1 VVFKEEAMSEG
12 SEKKVV
18 SRSSTKWIITGV
30 LSLVAAAF
38 VVAVIV
44 GDDPNDSSPVVTDE
58 SPAPGTDGNSEPTVS
73 GAENQPVEV
82 VGQALD
88 PLGST
93 GADLS
98 VGASAPT
105 LNGFGF
111 DGTPVS
117 VTPGDG
123 TPYMLV
129 FLAHWCPHCNAEV
142 PRLVE
147 WNAQG
152 MVPEGLRVIGV
163 STAVASDRP
172 NYPPSAW
179 VVDKEWP
186 FEVMAD
192 SVEMD
197 AAAAYGVD
205 GFPFF
210 TIIGGDGKVKVRASG
225 EQEIG
230 VIDQL
235 VKAALAS

>member
-1 VVFKEEAMSEG
+1 MTEE

-18 SRSSTKWIITGV
+18 SRSSAKWIVTGV

-38 VVAVIV
+38 VISVIV
-44 GDDPNDSSPVVTDE
+44 GDDTNDSSPVVTDE
-58 SPAPGTDGNSEPTVS
+58 SVTSGTDGDGQPSVNR
-73 GAENQPVEV
+73 AENQSVEA
-82 VGQALD
+82 VGQPLD

-98 VGASAPT
+98 IGAMAPS
-105 LNGFGF
+105 LNGFAF
-111 DGTPVS
+111 DGSPVS
-117 VTPGDG
+117 VNPGDG

-179 VVDKEWP
+179 IVDKGWP

-192 SVEMD
+192 SAEME
-197 AAAAYGVD
+197 AASAYGVD

-210 TIIGGDGKVKVRASG
+210 AIIGGDGKVKARASG
-225 EQEIG
+225 EQEIE
-230 VIDQL
+230 VIDRL
-235 VKAALAS
+235 VDDALAS

>member
-1 VVFKEEAMSEG
+1 MSEKV
-12 SEKKVV
+12 KK
-18 SRSSTKWIITGV
+18 SKTSGASAKWIVTGV
-30 LSLVAAAF
+30 LAAIALAF
-38 VVAVIV
+38 VIAVIA
-44 GDDPNDSSPVVTDE
+44 GNGSDDSSSATSGAAVSTVP
-58 SPAPGTDGNSEPTVS
+58 STDGATPA
-73 GAENQPVEV
+73 GGAAENQPVEV
-82 VGQALD
+82 TGQALD

-98 VGASAPT
+98 LGANAPAISGRDFT
-105 LNGFGF
+105 GQSV
-111 DGTPVS
+111 T

-147 WNAQG
+147 WNNSG
-152 MVPEGLRVIGV
+152 SVPDELRVIGV
-163 STAVASDRP
+163 STAVAADRP
-172 NYPPSAW
+172 NYPPSRW
-179 VVDKEWP
+179 VVEKEWP

-192 SVEMD
+192 SSEMD

-210 TIIGGDGKVKVRASG
+210 VVVGADGKVKVRASG

-235 VKAALAS
+235 VKDALAG

>member
-1 VVFKEEAMSEG
+1 MAEETGGDSKRG
-12 SEKKVV
+12 SSV
-18 SRSSTKWIITGV
+18 KWIVTGV
-30 LSLVAAAF
+30 LSLIAAAL

-44 GDDPNDSSPVVTDE
+44 GDGSDESSTADGASVVTE
-58 SPAPGTDGNSEPTVS
+58 SSVPGPGSPAGSVG
-73 GAENQPVEV
+73 ENQPVKV
-82 VGQALD
+82 SGQALD
-88 PLGST
+88 ALGST

-98 VGASAPT
+98 VGAAAPA
-105 LNGFGF
+105 LLGF
-111 DGTPVS
+111 DFDGHEVS
-117 VTPGDG
+117 VTPGTG

-147 WNAQG
+147 WNSQG
-152 MVPEGLRVIGV
+152 MVPDGLRVIGV

-172 NYPPSAW
+172 NFPPSQW
-179 VVDKEWP
+179 VVEKQWP

-192 SVEMD
+192 SEEMD

-210 TIIGGDGKVKVRASG
+210 VVVGADGKVKVRASG

-235 VKAALAS
+235 VRDALAS

>member
-1 VVFKEEAMSEG
+1 MSE
-12 SEKKVV
+12 EVKK
-18 SRSSTKWIITGV
+18 SKNSGASAKWIVTGV
-30 LSLVAAAF
+30 LAAIALAF
-38 VVAVIV
+38 VIAVIA
-44 GDDPNDSSPVVTDE
+44 GNGSDDSSGQVAGSTVAPT
-58 SPAPGTDGNSEPTVS
+58 PASDGATPA
-73 GAENQPVEV
+73 GGAAENQPVEV
-82 VGQALD
+82 TGQALD

-98 VGASAPT
+98 LGANAPALVGRDFAGQSVT
-105 LNGFGF
+105 
-111 DGTPVS
+111 

-147 WNAQG
+147 WNNSG
-152 MVPEGLRVIGV
+152 SVPDGLRVIGV
-163 STAVASDRP
+163 STAVAADRP
-172 NYPPSAW
+172 NYPPSQW
-179 VVDKEWP
+179 VVEKEWP

-192 SVEMD
+192 SSEMD

-210 TIIGGDGKVKVRASG
+210 VVVGADGKVKVRASG

-235 VKAALAS
+235 VKDALAG

>member
-1 VVFKEEAMSEG
+1 MSEKV
-12 SEKKVV
+12 KK
-18 SRSSTKWIITGV
+18 SKTSGASAKWIVTGV
-30 LSLVAAAF
+30 LAAIALAF
-38 VVAVIV
+38 VIAVIA
-44 GDDPNDSSPVVTDE
+44 GNGSDDSSSATSGAAVSTVP
-58 SPAPGTDGNSEPTVS
+58 STDGATPA
-73 GAENQPVEV
+73 GGAAENQPVEV
-82 VGQALD
+82 TGQALD

-98 VGASAPT
+98 LGANAPAISGRDFT
-105 LNGFGF
+105 GQSV
-111 DGTPVS
+111 T

-147 WNAQG
+147 WNNSG
-152 MVPEGLRVIGV
+152 SVPDELRVIGV
-163 STAVASDRP
+163 STAVAADRP
-172 NYPPSAW
+172 NYPPSQW
-179 VVDKEWP
+179 VVDKQWP

-192 SVEMD
+192 STEMD

-210 TIIGGDGKVKVRASG
+210 VVVGADGKVKVRASG

-235 VKAALAS
+235 VKDALAG